1 MLLDTSKLRL
11 VQRIMLNDCL
21 QGPRLRQSRFSCNQ
35 SDWKDRID
43 DISRDTNSRGDW
55 PGWPDPELLRLAAIG
70 QNRHSS
76 CTFAVIPTLATTSG
90 VGRYLYGQG
99 SSADYTVDRRVSNM
113 DLANGGSREI
123 RKKLISLSV
132 YITQNDF
139 FWHIPSGRH

>member
-1 MLLDTSKLRL
+1 MSPRAQIATISFL
-11 VQRIMLNDCL
+11 VQ
-21 QGPRLRQSRFSCNQ
+21 PKRLKGSNRRHLSRH
-35 SDWKDRID
+35 D
-43 DISRDTNSRGDW
+43 SRGDW

-70 QNRHSS
+70 QNRRSS

-113 DLANGGSREI
+113 NLANGGSREI